1 MLHEVDHVTFA
12 EGSQEGTTFGSS
24 IVYTVGSDIPC
35 AVHYCTEEGDKKGL
49 AMLNK

>member
-24 IVYTVGSDIPC
+24 IVYTAGSDIPC

-49 AMLNK
+49 AML